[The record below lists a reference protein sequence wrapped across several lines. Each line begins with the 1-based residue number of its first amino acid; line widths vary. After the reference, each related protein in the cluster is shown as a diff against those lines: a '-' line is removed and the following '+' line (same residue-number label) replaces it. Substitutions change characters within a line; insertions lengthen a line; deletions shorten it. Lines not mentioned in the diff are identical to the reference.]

1 MVYLTD
7 PRGGSSL
14 LNYIQNKLNY
24 IVYAFL
30 WDNSPMLLVATTSS
44 VHSKLKINI
53 TKCFK

>member
-7 PRGGSSL
+7 PRGGSPL

-30 WDNSPMLLVATTSS
+30 WDNSPTNAISATTSS
-44 VHSKLKINI
+44 VHYKLKINI
-53 TKCFK
+53 TLF